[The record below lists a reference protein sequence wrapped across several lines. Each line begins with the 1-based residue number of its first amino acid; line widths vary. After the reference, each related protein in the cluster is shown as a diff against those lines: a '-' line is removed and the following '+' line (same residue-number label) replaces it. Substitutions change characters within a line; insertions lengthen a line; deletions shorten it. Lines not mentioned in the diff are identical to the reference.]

1 MSCTASSIRSSVS
14 GFGTDASIV
23 SLSSLSDTEQKCYN
37 ENDNIWIETDKSVDI
52 NQQIK
57 VFFVVKIVNKHYYLQ
72 KIYDA
77 ISVQDKQIVEAKTA
91 IDCCVKNAKCGGDEE
106 VSSIAL
112 DCIELNIAD
121 VSESCTSVGARTS
134 IGIATRIAMFESDA
148 DEWT

>member
-1 MSCTASSIRSSVS
+1 
-14 GFGTDASIV
+14 
-23 SLSSLSDTEQKCYN
+23 
-37 ENDNIWIETDKSVDI
+37 
-52 NQQIK
+52 
-57 VFFVVKIVNKHYYLQ
+57 
-72 KIYDA
+72 
-77 ISVQDKQIVEAKTA
+77 VQDKQIVEAKTA